1 VLASGTNA
9 TVVNDPVV
17 VSAVLSPS
25 TATTDRMIK
34 NEAYRD
40 TPSVQRS
47 VMLEQHRPAATR
59 FTRDGEGWVGHVVS
73 GDVTLAIPEI
83 GIELPLAELYE
94 DVTLPGPEQAAPT

>member
-9 TVVNDPVV
+9 AVVNDPVV

-47 VMLEQHRPAATR
+47 VVLEQHRQAATR
-59 FTRDGEGWVGHVVS
+59 FARDGEDWVGHVVS
-73 GDVTLAIPEI
+73 GDVTLAVPEI
-83 GIELPLAELYE
+83 GTELPLVELHE